1 MSTGPPPRVPRRR
14 LRRWAWIRLLR
25 PLALTSGVAIVV
37 AFAFIATGG
46 SPSWHVTLRLG
57 LALAALLAAAAAY
70 NDALDAPHDRDVH
83 LWRPIP
89 AGLVRRGDALR
100 VAILLTVAALA
111 IGGSLG
117 WRPFLL
123 VAAGVTTSFLYTEG
137 LKRTPFSWLP
147 FSLAFALVPLW
158 VFESLDRFDSV
169 LWWSFPVGI
178 TGGLAF
184 HLAHKLPDYE
194 RDDED
199 GHRNVLH
206 WLTIDYAVPV
216 TWGAFGAYLV
226 VAVASANIENVRVE
240 WLAPTAGLALL
251 AALAV
256 IVLLFLRITE
266 RRLLVQ
272 RWLLTVGVLIVA
284 LGWLGSITP

>member
-1 MSTGPPPRVPRRR
+1 MSQGPPPRIPRRR
-14 LRRWAWIRLLR
+14 RRHWAWIRLLR
-25 PLALTSGVAIVV
+25 PLALTTGIAIVL
-37 AFAFIATGG
+37 AFAFIATWG
-46 SPSWHVTLRLG
+46 SPSWHVALRLA
-57 LALAALLAAAAAY
+57 LALAAVLAAAAAF

-89 AGLVRRGDALR
+89 AGLVGRQDALR
-100 VAILLTVAALA
+100 LSLLLSVAALA
-111 IGGSLG
+111 LGGSLG

-123 VAAGVTTSFLYTEG
+123 TAAGVTTSFLYTER
-137 LKRTPFSWLP
+137 LKRTPLSWLP
-147 FSLAFALVPLW
+147 LSLAFALVPLW
-158 VFESLDRFDSV
+158 IFESLGLFDSV
-169 LWWSFPVGI
+169 LWWSFPVGM

-184 HLAHKLPDYE
+184 YLAHKLPDYE

-199 GHRNVLH
+199 GHRNLLH

-266 RRLLVQ
+266 RRLRVQ
-272 RWLLTVGVLIVA
+272 RWLLAAGVLVVS